1 MRKQYNKQNKSIKQ
15 VEVNNEKLFNSKL
28 NETEKE
34 KIRNYI
40 DKNIGQLKERFCPHE
55 FFKLVNEYHNE
66 FFSDKLRR
74 KIKRKYKK
82 SKFDIIGYKYPD
94 LYEEYF
100 YKSLYFMNYFK
111 GKVESSYFNST
122 AEKLFDDY
130 KFGYDLNAQNR
141 SDVGKII
148 SPFVFGVLTTWISL
162 FLKEKSKIIG
172 DYTILFPPFL
182 LVIIIFCLGVT
193 FDDNAYDSR
202 LFRKLLQDEFDN
214 KNN

>member
-1 MRKQYNKQNKSIKQ
+1 MGKKNKKQNGDRLI
-15 VEVNNEKLFNSKL
+15 EKDYLQQMVDSKL
-28 NETEKE
+28 KEVEKE
-34 KIRNYI
+34 EIRIYI
-40 DKNIGQLKERFCPHE
+40 DTNIGLLAYRFCPHE
-55 FFKLVNEYHNE
+55 FFKLVARYQDKY
-66 FFSDKLRR
+66 FSDKLRR

-111 GKVESSYFNST
+111 GKVGSSYFNT
-122 AEKLFDDY
+122 NAEKLFDDY

-148 SPFVFGVLTTWISL
+148 SQFVFGVLTMWISL
-162 FLKEKSKIIG
+162 FLKEKKIIG
-172 DYTILFPPFL
+172 DYAILFPPFL
-182 LVIIIFCLGVT
+182 LIIIIFCLCVT

>member
-1 MRKQYNKQNKSIKQ
+1 
-15 VEVNNEKLFNSKL
+15 
-28 NETEKE
+28 
-34 KIRNYI
+34 
-40 DKNIGQLKERFCPHE
+40 
-55 FFKLVNEYHNE
+55 
-66 FFSDKLRR
+66 
-74 KIKRKYKK
+74 
-82 SKFDIIGYKYPD
+82 
-94 LYEEYF
+94 
-100 YKSLYFMNYFK
+100 MNYFK

-214 KNN
+214 NK

>member
-1 MRKQYNKQNKSIKQ
+1 LLI
-15 VEVNNEKLFNSKL
+15 EKDYLQHMVDSKL
-28 NETEKE
+28 KEVEKE
-34 KIRNYI
+34 EIRIYI
-40 DKNIGQLKERFCPHE
+40 DTNIGLLAYRFCPHE
-55 FFKLVNEYHNE
+55 FFKLVARYQDKY
-66 FFSDKLRR
+66 FSDKLRR

-111 GKVESSYFNST
+111 GKVGSSYFNT
-122 AEKLFDDY
+122 NAEKLFDDY

-141 SDVGKII
+141 SDVSKII
-148 SPFVFGVLTTWISL
+148 SQFVFGVLTMWISL
-162 FLKEKSKIIG
+162 FLKEKKIIG
-172 DYTILFPPFL
+172 DYAILFPPFL
-182 LVIIIFCLGVT
+182 LIIIIFCLCVT

>member
-1 MRKQYNKQNKSIKQ
+1 MVARYQ
-15 VEVNNEKLFNSKL
+15 
-28 NETEKE
+28 
-34 KIRNYI
+34 
-40 DKNIGQLKERFCPHE
+40 DK
-55 FFKLVNEYHNE
+55 Y
-66 FFSDKLRR
+66 FSDKLRR

-111 GKVESSYFNST
+111 GKVGSIYFNST

-148 SPFVFGVLTTWISL
+148 SQFVFGVLTMWISL
-162 FLKEKSKIIG
+162 FLKEKKIIG
-172 DYTILFPPFL
+172 DYAILFPPFL
-182 LVIIIFCLGVT
+182 LVIIIFCLCVT

>member
-1 MRKQYNKQNKSIKQ
+1 MTKKNKNQNS
-15 VEVNNEKLFNSKL
+15 EKILDKEQIQQIFNSKL
-28 NETEKE
+28 KEAEKE
-34 KIRNYI
+34 EIRIYI
-40 DKNIGQLKERFCPHE
+40 DKNIGLLKYRFCPHE
-55 FFKLVNEYHNE
+55 FFKLVAKYQDK
-66 FFSDKLRR
+66 FFSKKLRK

-111 GKVESSYFNST
+111 GKVGSSYFNST

-148 SPFVFGVLTTWISL
+148 SQFVFGVLTMWISL
-162 FLKEKSKIIG
+162 FLKEKKIIG
-172 DYTILFPPFL
+172 DYAILFPPFL
-182 LVIIIFCLGVT
+182 LVIIIFCLCVT

>member
-1 MRKQYNKQNKSIKQ
+1 MGKKNKKQNCDRLI
-15 VEVNNEKLFNSKL
+15 EKDYLQQMVDSKL
-28 NETEKE
+28 KEVEKE
-34 KIRNYI
+34 EIRIYI
-40 DKNIGQLKERFCPHE
+40 DTNIGLLAYRFCPHE
-55 FFKLVNEYHNE
+55 FFKLVARYQDKY
-66 FFSDKLRR
+66 FSDKLRR

-111 GKVESSYFNST
+111 GKVGSSYFNT
-122 AEKLFDDY
+122 NAEKLFDDY

-148 SPFVFGVLTTWISL
+148 SQFVFGVLTMWISL
-162 FLKEKSKIIG
+162 FLKEKKIIG
-172 DYTILFPPFL
+172 DYAILFPPFL
-182 LVIIIFCLGVT
+182 LIIIIFCLCVT

>member
-1 MRKQYNKQNKSIKQ
+1 MGKKNKKQNCDRLIEKDYLQQTVDSTLK
-15 VEVNNEKLFNSKL
+15 EV
-28 NETEKE
+28 EKE
-34 KIRNYI
+34 EIRIYI
-40 DKNIGQLKERFCPHE
+40 DTNIGLLAYRFCPHE
-55 FFKLVNEYHNE
+55 FFKLVARYQDKY
-66 FFSDKLRR
+66 FSDKLRR

-111 GKVESSYFNST
+111 GKVGSSYFNT
-122 AEKLFDDY
+122 NAEKLFDDY

-141 SDVGKII
+141 SDVSKII
-148 SPFVFGVLTTWISL
+148 SQFVFGVLTMWISL
-162 FLKEKSKIIG
+162 FLKEKKIIG
-172 DYTILFPPFL
+172 DYAILFPPFL
-182 LVIIIFCLGVT
+182 LIIIIFCLCVT